1 MAEENYGALYQQ
13 AIAES
18 GLGSEILPDG
28 AYNVKIGTIKP
39 DTTRAGKFKV
49 GIRLQVLD
57 GPYKDKSCWINQSW
71 SPTKTDGTVNVAAIS
86 IFIRLVGELGVPAQA
101 IAAGLP
107 PAQLIAYIVQ
117 GSTGVAT
124 LSNHINGVNADGTP
138 KHWQDLKSF
147 RVVAATGEVGGS
159 APAPVAAAAPAPALP
174 VPEAA
179 PAAPEAPAAP
189 VAAPPLPVAPPLP
202 AQPGQPVPGAVP
214 APF

>member
-13 AIAES
+13 AINES
-18 GLGSEILPDG
+18 GVGSEILPDG
-28 AYNVKIGTIKP
+28 TYNVKIGTIKP
-39 DTTRAGKFKV
+39 DVTKAGKFKV
-49 GIRLQVLD
+49 GVRLQVLD

-71 SPTKTDGTVNVAAIS
+71 SPTKQDGTVNVAAIS
-86 IFIRLVGELGVPAQA
+86 IFIRLMGELGVPQQA

-124 LSNHINGVNADGTP
+124 LGNHINGTNQDGTP

-147 RVVAATGEVGGS
+147 RLVAATGEV
-159 APAPVAAAAPAPALP
+159 AAAPAPVEAMAAM
-174 VPEAA
+174 AA
-179 PAAPEAPAAP
+179 PALPKAAPAAP
-189 VAAPPLPVAPPLP
+189 VAPVAPVAPPLP
-202 AQPGQPVPGAVP
+202 VQPGQPVPGAVP